1 MRRRS
6 ALLAPCL
13 AAHAWAPAWAQA
25 PTTAREPKPE
35 PVERMATAWRLAA
48 EAGGEADA
56 GHQVGVLRI
65 DWAAGQVQ
73 LQAQVE
79 VPSRAH
85 GLLALGDG
93 GFLAL
98 ANRPGRW
105 LLHCDAQGQAVQ
117 LKRLAD
123 ERPQRTLNGHA
134 ASSADGRWLFTTETD
149 PATGAGWL
157 SVRDART
164 LARVAQFESH
174 GIDPHQLLWAPDG
187 TLMVAN
193 GGIARDTLG
202 RKLEGVAMAP
212 SLVRID
218 AASGHLLGRWTL
230 PDTRL
235 SLRHLAWSTGP
246 ERLLGVAL
254 QSEHAAPSERAAAPT
269 LAVWDGRTLS
279 LPSTDARAGGYA
291 GDIAAG
297 PGGGFVISAQK
308 HGRGLW
314 WQPALPEDLTLVAEV
329 TEPCALVAWPGGQGV
344 TLSAGRGVA
353 RWHAQLTPRML
364 RWPVALAP
372 DNHGVR
378 LPGEA

>member
-1 MRRRS
+1 MQRRS
-6 ALLAPCL
+6 ALLAPWL
-13 AAHAWAPAWAQA
+13 AAPLWATAQTQAPAL
-25 PTTAREPKPE
+25 PRELTAE
-35 PVERMATAWRLAA
+35 PVERLATAWRRDA
-48 EAGGEADA
+48 EARGGVDA

-73 LQAQVE
+73 VQAQVN

-105 LLHCDAQGQAVQ
+105 LLRCDAQGQAVQ
-117 LKRLAD
+117 LKCLAD
-123 ERPQRTLNGHA
+123 ERPLRTLNGHA

-157 SVRDART
+157 GVRDART

-174 GIDPHQLLWAPDG
+174 GIDPHQLSWAPDG

-202 RKLEGVAMAP
+202 RKLDGEKMAP

-218 AASGHLLGRWTL
+218 AASGRLLGRWTL

-235 SLRHLAWSTGP
+235 SLRHLAWSSGP

-254 QSEHAAPSERAAAPT
+254 QSEHAAPAERAAAPT
-269 LAVWDGRTLS
+269 LAVWDGLTLS
-279 LPSTDARAGGYA
+279 LPSTDARGGGYV

-314 WQPALPEDLTLVAEV
+314 WQPALPEALTLVAEI
-329 TEPCALVAWPGGQGV
+329 TEPCALVAWPDGQGV

-353 RWHAQLTPRML
+353 RWHAQLPPRML
-364 RWPVALAP
+364 RWPLGLAP

-378 LPGEA
+378 LSSEA